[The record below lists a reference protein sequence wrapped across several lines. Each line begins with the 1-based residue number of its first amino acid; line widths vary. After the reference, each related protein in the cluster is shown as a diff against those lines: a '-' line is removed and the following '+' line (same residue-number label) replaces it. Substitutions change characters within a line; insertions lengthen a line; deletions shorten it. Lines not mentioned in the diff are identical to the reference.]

1 MSKLIQKLSG
11 SLGKKFKEVIS
22 PDETVYFCIQGAPGN
37 AFIGTDRKLVA
48 ISAGSFKG
56 TISYSYDYDNIVDI
70 KIDPPLHG
78 QYITLNIMAAR
89 EDKELKPKLYFETNQ
104 KKVLGKILAKIS
116 SLSNTYTYTEEMK
129 EVSAHQTDIKL
140 IVPMKNVLKE
150 IFDETITSTD
160 RYIICVSIGEHQGI
174 VVTDQKVLIFKIN
187 ETEETYE
194 TGEFLLDEIKQIDY
208 SVGLVTGHL
217 QIITPDVTVIE
228 KRMREQDLININN
241 IICFSKK
248 NYAGLMEIVYKKL
261 KEIVDADKEER
272 ENIFQDAARVK
283 SSELKKRVEK
293 KNLPGKKLKTSD
305 EENEKIEEEK
315 NRAKSKVKK
324 QKPEKSSTRPAE
336 KRQNKNNL
344 NLEEIANK
352 LSQDILAEIIEDEE
366 TVYTKEV
373 VKQITEEVLLY
384 SFPDLISSGITATIT
399 DKVMGFLD
407 KKIPKKKVF
416 EKDFLDES
424 DEIPEEMDYVI
435 DSPAINIDTDAFLS
449 DNEEKIPEQTEPLLD
464 AKLAEF
470 TSLKNICGA
479 LLINSKTGN
488 TVCSSIVDD
497 EDYSRISN
505 ISNDFLKN
513 LEKNKIFSN
522 FPSQWNIEYNNGL
535 LYLAKLTKNYF
546 LVIAG
551 NKDSNFGTLKVFI
564 EKIKKE
570 LTSQLD

>member
-11 SLGKKFKEVIS
+11 SLGKKFKEIIS

-37 AFIGTDRKLVA
+37 AFIGTDKKLVA

-70 KIDPPLHG
+70 KVDPPLHG

-89 EDKELKPKLYFETNQ
+89 EDKELKPKLYFDTNQ
-104 KKVLGKILAKIS
+104 KKLLGKILAKIS
-116 SLSNTYTYTEEMK
+116 SLSNTYTYTEEIK
-129 EVSAHQTDIKL
+129 EVAAHQTDIKL

-150 IFDETITSTD
+150 IFDETVTSTD
-160 RYIICVSIGEHQGI
+160 RYIICVSIGEHQGL

-194 TGEFLLDEIKQIDY
+194 TGEFLLDEIKQIVY

-261 KEIVDADKEER
+261 KEIVDADKKGR
-272 ENIFQDAARVK
+272 ENIFQDATRVK
-283 SSELKKRVEK
+283 SSELKKRLGK
-293 KNLPGKKLKTSD
+293 KNLPEKKLKTSN

-315 NRAKSKVKK
+315 NRAKTKVKK
-324 QKPEKSSTRPAE
+324 QKSEKSSTHTT
-336 KRQNKNNL
+336 RQNKNNL

-399 DKVMGFLD
+399 DKVMDFLD
-407 KKIPKKKVF
+407 KKIPKKNFF
-416 EKDFLDES
+416 EKDFLNEL
-424 DEIPEEMDYVI
+424 DEISEEMDYVI

-449 DNEEKIPEQTEPLLD
+449 DNEEKMPEQADQLLE

-488 TVCSSIVDD
+488 TVCSSLVDD
-497 EDYSRISN
+497 EDYSGISN
-505 ISNDFLKN
+505 IANDFLKN
-513 LEKNKIFSN
+513 LKKNKTFSN
-522 FPSQWNIEYNNGL
+522 FPSQWNIEYDNGL

-570 LTSQLD
+570 LANQLD